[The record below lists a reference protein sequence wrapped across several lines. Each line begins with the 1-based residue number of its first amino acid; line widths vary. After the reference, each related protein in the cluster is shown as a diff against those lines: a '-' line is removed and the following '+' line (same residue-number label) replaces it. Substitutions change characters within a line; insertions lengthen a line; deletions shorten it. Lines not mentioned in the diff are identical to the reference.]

1 MNEQNQCSD
10 DAKLLLVIL
19 GCAIAA
25 GLVYALVM
33 LLLVVACILAV
44 AGIAGAGYLGF
55 RLANDK
61 ALWRLRKAREVTRIQ
76 EEKELHVKAIPAYMR
91 PQVENI
97 FEDEQEGVY
106 RRKDRLGDLTKGV
119 RAVREMFR

>member
-10 DAKLLLVIL
+10 DAKLFLVIL

-25 GLVYALVM
+25 GLVHALIM
-33 LLLVVACILAV
+33 LLLVIACILAV

-61 ALWRLRKAREVTRIQ
+61 SLWRLRQAQEVARIQ
-76 EEKELHVKAIPAYMR
+76 KEKELHLKAIPAYMR

-97 FEDEQEGVY
+97 FEDEQVGIY
-106 RRKDRLGDLTKGV
+106 RKKDRFGDVTKSV